1 MAGESKD
8 FKDEF
13 FEQLK
18 NEVVPQEPEMAD
30 KKTGKLADLLA
41 RKEQLSRALDE
52 ETDSIKK
59 MTLRS
64 EIADIESK
72 IAEAQGLEGLDEK
85 DSAEANMD
93 KDAKEKEDAEKK
105 ETQVKTEQD
114 EQNRDLARAEEEKA
128 QISAQSAALREQ
140 YYAAMVGLYN
150 YRITNIEA
158 AKFDKQLVTTRE
170 SFEKEMVMEAE
181 MYRLRD
187 EYMNLGNEDPFKEKR
202 TELIEQERV
211 AKEPIERELRE
222 RARKFKETETE
233 ISKLDKREKEI
244 NERLMNPEVSSVEM
258 ERLNKE
264 LEEIGEKRTKLER
277 QAVELRKDLEPAMA
291 ERTSRTLM
299 RAGLEEKH
307 VETLSEEDRKN
318 YNYQQ
323 AKIDTMNKN
332 TSQGIN
338 QEYRN
343 LKTRIDEREQ
353 HIKDLKKELDR
364 TPADDFER
372 RLELL
377 GKLDKEA
384 SMLEADKLSKSDIDR
399 GVKLTAEEKQQKI
412 TQNAEREQR
421 REEDFLKATQHT
433 REVIEEQNKI
443 IGESVVAAPV
453 QTTITDDQPRSV
465 ESKAATYA
473 MVKDNPYK
481 AGPDSPVD
489 DYMQYRKA
497 EIAASVIPGLE
508 DKVVDVEDPKQAEA
522 YLAQDKELTKAH
534 QELERQAEELTDKTV

>member
-13 FEQLK
+13 FTQLK
-18 NEVVPQEPEMAD
+18 NEVVPEEPIVTDE
-30 KKTGKLADLLA
+30 KTDKLAELLSK
-41 RKEQLSRALDE
+41 KEQLSRTLDE
-52 ETDSIKK
+52 EADPVKK
-59 MTLRS
+59 MILKS
-64 EIADIESK
+64 ELSDLEEEIAKTKSGE
-72 IAEAQGLEGLDEK
+72 ELGEK
-85 DSAEANMD
+85 DSAEENLD
-93 KDAKEKEDAEKK
+93 EEVKEAEKK
-105 ETQVKTEQD
+105 EEAKTEVD
-114 EQNRDLARAEEEKA
+114 EQNKDLTKTAEEEKA
-128 QISAQSAALREQ
+128 QIQAKSAALREQ
-140 YYAAMVGLYN
+140 YYASMLNLYN
-150 YRITNIEA
+150 YRLANIET
-158 AKFDKQLVTTRE
+158 AKLDKQLVTTRE

-187 EYMNLGNEDPFKEKR
+187 EYMALGNEDPFKEKR
-202 TELIEQERV
+202 TELIEQERA

-222 RARKFKETETE
+222 RARKFKETEQE
-233 ISKLDKREKEI
+233 IAKLDKREKEI

-264 LEEIGEKRTKLER
+264 LEEIGNKRTQLER
-277 QAVELRKDLEPAMA
+277 VAVELRKDLEPAIN

-307 VETLSEEDRKN
+307 LETLSEEDRKN
-318 YNYQQ
+318 YDYQQ
-323 AKIDTMNKN
+323 AKVNTMNEN
-332 TSQGIN
+332 TLQGVN
-338 QEYRN
+338 QDYRN
-343 LKTRIDEREQ
+343 IKTRIDEREQ

-377 GKLDKEA
+377 GKLDKET
-384 SMLEADKLSKSDIDR
+384 SMLEADRMSKSDIDR

-412 TQNAEREQR
+412 TQNAEREER

-433 REVIEEQNKI
+433 REVIETQNKI

-453 QTTITDDQPRSV
+453 QTTIIDNQPRTV
-465 ESKAATYA
+465 EARAATYA

-481 AGPDSPVD
+481 AGPDTPID

-508 DKVVDVEDPKQAEA
+508 NSVKDIEDPKEAEA
-522 YLAQDKELTKAH
+522 YLKQDRELSKAH
-534 QELERQAEELTDKTV
+534 KELERQAEELTDKAV